1 MDPAP
6 DDVSFELERFGW
18 ASEDRLEVAG
28 RWIGVS
34 RRLARPT
41 LVVVVDGRR
50 RRLRTLPGAWGSSS
64 EGWEAAFAWQGG
76 PVELDGA
83 ELEVGRSI
91 VVDLPRP
98 RRLRRSTTAESA
110 EVHEEREV
118 PAQPEPAKES
128 EERTRLTAELEAAR
142 AEAAEARAALERE
155 LDELAI
161 ARRALSAA
169 RESEEDE
176 RKEAQSVRSEL
187 ETLRAELETLGGE
200 QEKLRGEHERQ
211 SEELAGA
218 RSELAAAEERVAAA
232 VVAGREEAQ
241 RLHEE
246 LASARTSPELP
257 QPQAEAGPPAGR
269 FAPSSSEDRT
279 RSDRL
284 DPEGAE
290 EPPRAR
296 RLDAALSDER
306 PRTQRFEP
314 ARPEERLPALVANR
328 TPSVTERAAAWA
340 SGAAER
346 ARRIV
351 TSDAPADNGS
361 ASRATEPSPARVRP
375 RPQRDRV
382 RSPQRA
388 AELESSPETSWAL
401 RAMAVGL
408 VSVLLIALA
417 LIVSFLT

>member
-50 RRLRTLPGAWGSSS
+50 RRLRTLPGAWGSSA

-76 PVELDGA
+76 PAELDGA

-98 RRLRRSTTAESA
+98 RRARQSAPAASA
-110 EVHEEREV
+110 EVHEQREV
-118 PAQPEPAKES
+118 PAEPDPAEATEATEAS
-128 EERTRLTAELEAAR
+128 TRLTAELDTAR
-142 AEAAEARAALERE
+142 EEAAEARAALDRE
-155 LDELAI
+155 QQELAI
-161 ARRALSAA
+161 ARRALSSA

-176 RKEAQSVRSEL
+176 RKEAQSMRSEL
-187 ETLRAELETLGGE
+187 DTLRGEL
-200 QEKLRGEHERQ
+200 EKLRGEQERQ
-211 SEELAGA
+211 AEELAGA
-218 RSELAAAEERVAAA
+218 RSEHAAAEGRVAAA
-232 VVAGREEAQ
+232 VAAGREDAQ

-257 QPQAEAGPPAGR
+257 RPQAQAGPPSGR
-269 FAPSSSEDRT
+269 FSPSPSEERT
-279 RSDRL
+279 RSDQF
-284 DPEGAE
+284 DPDDAGEQ
-290 EPPRAR
+290 PRAR
-296 RLDAALSDER
+296 RLDAALSEER
-306 PRTQRFEP
+306 PSPSRFEP
-314 ARPEERLPALVANR
+314 ARTEERLPALVTNR
-328 TPSVTERAAAWA
+328 ATSVTERAAAWA

-346 ARRIV
+346 ARRV
-351 TSDAPADNGS
+351 VASDAPPDSGS
-361 ASRATEPSPARVRP
+361 SARTAAPSPARVRS
-375 RPQRDRV
+375 RPQRVRV

-388 AELESSPETSWAL
+388 AELETPRETSWAL

-408 VSVLLIALA
+408 VTVLLLALA
-417 LIVSFLT
+417 LIVNFLT

>member
-6 DDVSFELERFGW
+6 DEVSFELERFGW

-50 RRLRTLPGAWGSSS
+50 RRLRTLPGAWGSST

-76 PVELDGA
+76 PVDLDGA

-98 RRLRRSTTAESA
+98 RSLRRSAPAEDA
-110 EVHEEREV
+110 EVHEERED
-118 PAQPEPAKES
+118 PAEPEPAKET
-128 EERTRLTAELEAAR
+128 EESQASTRLTAELEAAR
-142 AEAAEARAALERE
+142 AEAAETRAALERE
-155 LDELAI
+155 RDELAI

-187 ETLRAELETLGGE
+187 DTLCAELEKLRDE
-200 QEKLRGEHERQ
+200 QEKLRGEHENLRGEHENLRGEYEHQ
-211 SEELAGA
+211 AKELAGA
-218 RSELAAAEERVAAA
+218 RSELAAAEER
-232 VVAGREEAQ
+232 
-241 RLHEE
+241 
-246 LASARTSPELP
+246 
-257 QPQAEAGPPAGR
+257 PPAGR
-269 FAPSSSEDRT
+269 FAPRSEDST
-279 RSDRL
+279 RSDRS
-284 DPEGAE
+284 DAEAAE
-290 EPPRAR
+290 EQPRAR
-296 RLDAALSDER
+296 RLDSALSDER

-314 ARPEERLPALVANR
+314 ARPDERLPALVANR
-328 TPSVTERAAAWA
+328 TPSVTKRAAAWA
-340 SGAAER
+340 TGAAER
-346 ARRIV
+346 ARRV
-351 TSDAPADNGS
+351 VASDAPPDNGS
-361 ASRATEPSPARVRP
+361 ASRATAPSPARVRS

-388 AELESSPETSWAL
+388 AEPESPPETSWAL
-401 RAMAVGL
+401 RAVAVGL
-408 VSVLLIALA
+408 VTVLLIALA

>member
-28 RWIGVS
+28 RWIGVN

-50 RRLRTLPGAWGSSS
+50 RRLRTLPGAWGSSA
-64 EGWEAAFAWQGG
+64 EGWEAAFGWQGG

-98 RRLRRSTTAESA
+98 RRARQSAPAGSA

-118 PAQPEPAKES
+118 PAEPGPAEAS
-128 EERTRLTAELEAAR
+128 EANEASTRLTAELDAAR
-142 AEAAEARAALERE
+142 EEAAEARAALERE
-155 LDELAI
+155 QQELAI
-161 ARRALSAA
+161 ARRALSSA

-176 RKEAQSVRSEL
+176 RKEAQSMRSEL
-187 ETLRAELETLGGE
+187 DTLRGEL
-200 QEKLRGEHERQ
+200 EKLRGEQERQ
-211 SEELAGA
+211 ADELAGA
-218 RSELAAAEERVAAA
+218 RSELAAAEERVASA
-232 VVAGREEAQ
+232 VAAGREDAQ

-257 QPQAEAGPPAGR
+257 RPQAQAGPPAGR
-269 FAPSSSEDRT
+269 FSPSPSEERT
-279 RSDRL
+279 RSDL
-284 DPEGAE
+284 SDTDDAE
-290 EPPRAR
+290 EPQRAR
-296 RLDAALSDER
+296 RLDAALSEER
-306 PRTQRFEP
+306 PRPSRFEP
-314 ARPEERLPALVANR
+314 SRQEERLPAPVANR
-328 TPSVTERAAAWA
+328 VTERAAAWA

-346 ARRIV
+346 ARRVV
-351 TSDAPADNGS
+351 TSDAPPDNGS
-361 ASRATEPSPARVRP
+361 SERTAAPSPARVRA
-375 RPQRDRV
+375 RPQRVRV

-388 AELESSPETSWAL
+388 AERETPRETSWAL
-401 RAMAVGL
+401 RAVAVGL
-408 VSVLLIALA
+408 VTVLLLALA